1 MNDNPVKRK
10 LASGGVSPGT
20 MVFALDTPAV
30 ALLAA
35 EAGAEWAVF
44 DMEHTGWGF
53 DTIRRLVAAARTTTL
68 APLVRVPANERHFIG
83 RALDIGAS
91 GVLVPMVHTRADALA
106 AVSAALYPPDGD
118 RGAAFTMAHDGY
130 TDGDVAAKMRQ
141 ANENVLVV
149 AMIESAE
156 AVENAPAIAAVDGVD
171 VLWVGQFDL
180 TSALGVPGQTDHPDY
195 VAAVERVMGACRA
208 HGKAP
213 GIMAPGLESV
223 GPLVAQGFRFIA
235 YWRDAWI
242 FKQGLREGIE
252 AVRGAIRDA
261 APDRSDQA

>member
-1 MNDNPVKRK
+1 MNDNPVKRT
-10 LASGGVSPGT
+10 LAAGGVSPGT

-53 DTIRRLVAAARTTTL
+53 DTIRRLVAAAGTTALT
-68 APLVRVPANERHFIG
+68 PLVRVPANERHFIG
-83 RALDIGAS
+83 RALDVGAS
-91 GVLVPMVHTRADALA
+91 GVLVPMVHTEADARA
-106 AVSAALYPPDGD
+106 AASASLYPPDGD

-141 ANENVLVV
+141 ANDNVLVA

-156 AVENAPAIAAVDGVD
+156 GVENVDAIAAVEGID

-180 TSALGVPGQTDHPDY
+180 TSALGIPGQTDHPDY
-195 VAAVERVMGACRA
+195 VAAVERVIEACRK

-213 GIMAPGLESV
+213 GIMAPGPDSIR
-223 GPLVAQGFRFIA
+223 PLVAQGFRFVA

-242 FKQGLREGIE
+242 FKQGLRAGVD
-252 AVRGAIRDA
+252 AVRDA
-261 APDRSDQA
+261 ADHRST